1 MSGLLVAIKTLM
13 LPRGSKPSSWLI
25 SSNIVLWTSLS
36 PPAPSSK
43 RAPVHQNT
51 KLIIQ
56 IFRQCI
62 TTAYLHIFD
71 TLVHINIYIH
81 KSDLYK
87 GYLISVQACFGFDH
101 SIYPAE
107 MKFKYHMM
115 VISVSHIF
123 KVFFSEL
130 FKILN

>member
-25 SSNIVLWTSLS
+25 SSNIVLCTSLS

-62 TTAYLHIFD
+62 TTAHSYIFD
-71 TLVHINIYIH
+71 ILVHKH

-87 GYLISVQACFGFDH
+87 GCLISVQACFGFDH
-101 SIYPAE
+101 FIYPAR

-115 VISVSHIF
+115 VISVKPHLKIF
-123 KVFFSEL
+123 FF
-130 FKILN
+130 

>member
-25 SSNIVLWTSLS
+25 SSNIVLCTSLS

-62 TTAYLHIFD
+62 TTAHLHIFD
-71 TLVHINIYIH
+71 ILVHIH

-87 GYLISVQACFGFDH
+87 GCLISVQACFGFDY
-101 SIYPAE
+101 SIYPAR
-107 MKFKYHMM
+107 MKFKYHMS
-115 VISVSHIF
+115 ISVKPH
-123 KVFFSEL
+123 FFS
-130 FKILN
+130 FFF